1 MKSIYLIIVMI
12 FYSLIYITGTTYAQ
26 EDLAQKTQN
35 PISDLISLPFQNNT
49 NYGIGPYNR
58 TQNVLNIQPVVP
70 FSISKDWNLITRTI
84 APLISQPDISSES
97 GSTFGLGDI
106 NSSLFLSPKDA
117 GKIIWGI
124 GPILSF
130 PTATDDVLG
139 TGKFGLGPSL
149 VVLTI
154 SGPWVAGVLANNIWS
169 VAGKDDR
176 ADVNQMLIQYFINY
190 NLSQGW
196 YLVTAPIIT
205 ANWESESGNQWT
217 VPLGAGIGKIFKIG
231 SQPLNASVHAYSN
244 VVKSDFGADWTLRL
258 QLQFLFPN

>member
-1 MKSIYLIIVMI
+1 M
-12 FYSLIYITGTTYAQ
+12 YSTLFTILLFLLTTAQ
-26 EDLAQKTQN
+26 LFAQDDLAQKTQN

-49 NYGIGPYNR
+49 NFGIGPHNR
-58 TQNVLNIQPVVP
+58 TQNVLNIQPVIP
-70 FSISKDWNLITRTI
+70 FSISEDWNLVTRTI
-84 APLISQPDISSES
+84 APLISQPDFSEKS

-139 TGKFGLGPSL
+139 TGKFGLGPTF

-154 SGPWVAGVLANNIWS
+154 SGPWVAGVLLNNIWS
-169 VAGKDDR
+169 VAGKSDR
-176 ADVNQMLIQYFINY
+176 ADVNTMLIQYFINY
-190 NLSQGW
+190 NLAQGW
-196 YLVTAPIIT
+196 YLVTAPIMT
-205 ANWESESGNQWT
+205 ANWKADSGNQWT
-217 VPLGAGIGKIFKIG
+217 VPLGAGVGKIFKIG

-244 VVKSDFGADWTLRL
+244 VVKPDFGADWTLRL

>member
-1 MKSIYLIIVMI
+1 M
-12 FYSLIYITGTTYAQ
+12 YSTLFTILLFLLTTAQ
-26 EDLAQKTQN
+26 LFAQDDLAQKTQN

-49 NYGIGPYNR
+49 NFGIGPHNR
-58 TQNVLNIQPVVP
+58 TQNVLNIQPVIP
-70 FSISKDWNLITRTI
+70 FSISEDWNLVTRTI
-84 APLISQPDISSES
+84 APLISQPDFSDKS

-139 TGKFGLGPSL
+139 TGKFGLGPTF

-154 SGPWVAGVLANNIWS
+154 SGPWVAGVLLNNIWS
-169 VAGKDDR
+169 VAGKSDR
-176 ADVNQMLIQYFINY
+176 ADVNTMLIQYFINY
-190 NLSQGW
+190 NLAQGW
-196 YLVTAPIIT
+196 YLVTAPIMT
-205 ANWESESGNQWT
+205 ANWKADSGNQWT
-217 VPLGAGIGKIFKIG
+217 VPLGAGVGKIFKIG

-244 VVKSDFGADWTLRL
+244 VVKPDFGADWTLRL